1 MKVLHLA
8 GTNRGATWMMEQL
21 KGLKEQGHDVCAYV
35 SGEGPLSDKLKDEQ
49 IDYQVVD
56 LSMFW
61 TIKESHR
68 FFRSIFKLSWKIWN
82 GRYDVVHAHLFPTMV
97 ISRIAAWI
105 VDAPVRVSMIPGP
118 FYIEAEI
125 PSLIEKATV
134 WMDSRVIASCQYT
147 AELYRE
153 IGTPPSKI
161 ELVYYGADEKKFKP
175 LPADQ
180 STERTRLLQELDL
193 PEETQLV
200 GLVAYFYPKQCAQSR
215 FVPVSL
221 WDQSIKN
228 HETVVEA
235 ISPVVAECPSAHFV
249 FVGDGWGEAGEE
261 YRQSIIELVRKK
273 GLSKHVSFLGHRD
286 DVPYLIPTFDVSLQ
300 VSLNENLGGTIESLL
315 MERPMV
321 GSRVGGIVDSIRH
334 GKTGLLVE
342 AKDSEALAS
351 SIVRLLQDRDYAM
364 KLASNGRQLMLER
377 FSLSRTVK
385 DLNQLYNRCLQERT
399 NKSSYRWYVIPYRM
413 IAALWWIY
421 TTIMLIC
428 DDEIKRTLKSFD
440 DELKRTLQSYDDNIR
455 KNLQTPKE
463 TSSRFSF
470 ALFKKVFLDG
480 IVYVFCRIRRFSY
493 LRMKR
498 ILDITVSALVMVA
511 SMPLLLLLCIGRGIR
526 ISTVFKK
533 HTVLGAYNQPF
544 TQYSLNLES
553 CLTPVLGVL
562 SKLQYMPVFWNIFRG
577 EMSLVG
583 PRPRSTFDFDDD
595 DPDNY
600 SERWHMVPG
609 LTGWSQLNRGK
620 IDCPRALN
628 GHDFLY
634 IAHSGFF
641 LDTKILLKSV
651 YLAAKSL
658 LGKVMPGQ
666 AV

>member
-1 MKVLHLA
+1 
-8 GTNRGATWMMEQL
+8 MMEQL
-21 KGLKEQGHDVCAYV
+21 KGLRGQGHDVCAYV
-35 SGEGPLSDKLKDEQ
+35 SGEGPLSDKLKEEQ

-61 TIKESHR
+61 TVKESHL
-68 FFRSIFKLSWKIWN
+68 FFRSIFKLAWKIWT

-118 FYIEAEI
+118 YYIEAEI

-147 AELYRE
+147 ADLYKE
-153 IGTPPSKI
+153 IGTPSSKI
-161 ELVYYGADEKKFKP
+161 ELIYYGADEEKFKP

-180 STERTRLLQELDL
+180 STEKIRLLKELDL

-215 FVPVSL
+215 FVPASI
-221 WDQSIKN
+221 WNQSIKN
-228 HETVVEA
+228 HETVVDA
-235 ISPVVAECPSAHFV
+235 ISPVVAECANAHFV
-249 FVGDGWGEAGEE
+249 FVGDGWGEAGEQ
-261 YRQSIIELVRKK
+261 YRQSIIDLVSKK

-286 DVPYLIPTFDVSLQ
+286 DVPALIPTFDVSLQ

-334 GKTGLLVE
+334 EKTGLLVE
-342 AKDSEALAS
+342 AKDSEAMAA

-377 FSLSRTVK
+377 FSLSRTVE
-385 DLNQLYNRCLQERT
+385 DLNQLYSRCLQERT
-399 NKSSYRWYVIPYRM
+399 NESSSYRWYVIPFRM
-413 IAALWWIY
+413 LAALWWIY
-421 TTIMLIC
+421 STIMLIC
-428 DDEIKRTLKSFD
+428 DDEIRRTLKSFD
-440 DELKRTLQSYDDNIR
+440 DELNRTWQTYDDNIKR
-455 KNLQTPKE
+455 TLRSPKE
-463 TSSRFSF
+463 NIARFSF
-470 ALFKKVFLDG
+470 TLLKQLLWDSIIFLFCK
-480 IVYVFCRIRRFSY
+480 IRRFSY
-493 LRMKR
+493 LKMKR
-498 ILDITVSALVMVA
+498 ICDITVSALVMVA
-511 SMPLLLLLCIGRGIR
+511 SIPLLFFLCIGNSLRV
-526 ISTVFKK
+526 STIFKR
-533 HTVLGAYNQPF
+533 HTVLGAYNRPF
-544 TQYSLNLES
+544 IQYSLNLES
-553 CLTPVLGVL
+553 CLNAVKGTL
-562 SKLQYMPVFWNIFRG
+562 SKLQYLPVFWNILRG

-600 SERWHMVPG
+600 SERWHMAPG

-620 IDCPRALN
+620 VDCPRALN

-634 IAHSGFF
+634 IAHSGFL
-641 LDTKILLKSV
+641 LDTKILVKSA
-651 YLAAKSL
+651 YLAARSVL
-658 LGKVMPGQ
+658 DNCNR
-666 AV
+666 